1 MTPKEFF
8 DLVHKMRVSQRMYFK
23 TRSPQEL
30 RRSKALENEVD
41 REISRVLIVMYDKQ
55 KSQENETDLRQD

>member
-8 DLVHKMRVSQRMYFK
+8 DLVHKMRVSQRLYFK

-41 REISRVLIVMYDKQ
+41 REISRVLIVMYDQQKQ
-55 KSQENETDLRQD
+55 QQENETNMR

>member
-8 DLVHKMRVSQRMYFK
+8 DLVHRMRVSQKEYFR
-23 TRSPQEL
+23 TRNQQEL

-41 REISRVLIVMYDKQ
+41 REISRVLILMYDKQ
-55 KSQENETDLRQD
+55 KEEQHNETDLR